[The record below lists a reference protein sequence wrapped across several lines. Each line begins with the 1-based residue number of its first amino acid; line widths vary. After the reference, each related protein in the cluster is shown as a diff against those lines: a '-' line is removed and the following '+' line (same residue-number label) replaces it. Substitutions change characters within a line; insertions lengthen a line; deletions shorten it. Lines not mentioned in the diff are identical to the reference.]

1 MTSTASSQ
9 PTTNANSSNQ
19 AALSSNNS
27 SNPALSTIN
36 SLLQSIAPVAAVPD
50 QAAPAALND
59 SSLND
64 NNPFDVTENRD
75 YVKSSHDVEMRQLIM
90 NVSTLPTSNISFNS
104 GKSLSSLIALKN
116 SLELRNLW
124 VQIYH
129 TSDGLTFQ
137 TRSIN
142 KFKKINNCIA
152 GIELVEWLIKKK
164 SVSK

>member
-1 MTSTASSQ
+1 MNQVSKEAFYLSGASNTAPSGPANESDQSNFIKSFVESLTSTASSQ

-19 AALSSNNS
+19 AALSSANS

-36 SLLQSIAPVAAVPD
+36 SLLQSIAPVATVPD

-90 NVSTLPTSNISFNS
+90 NVSTLPTSN
-104 GKSLSSLIALKN
+104 SS
-116 SLELRNLW
+116 
-124 VQIYH
+124 
-129 TSDGLTFQ
+129 
-137 TRSIN
+137 
-142 KFKKINNCIA
+142 
-152 GIELVEWLIKKK
+152 
-164 SVSK
+164 